1 MKEDKP
7 YGDIRHEA
15 KVAHMKKYEDPV
27 GYATDKAIKTI
38 DEVGE
43 IKAAIQDLTDSYKY
57 QIDRLKGLILDYFCD
72 NLQRDETAIGAM
84 KRNQIRKE
92 LLDFASR

>member
-7 YGDIRHEA
+7 YRDIRHEA
-15 KVAHMKKYEDPV
+15 KVAYMKKYEDPV

-43 IKAAIQDLTDSYKY
+43 IKAAIQDLTDSYKHE
-57 QIDRLKGLILDYFCD
+57 INKIKILVQAYFSD
-72 NLQRDETAIGAM
+72 EVQMDETPLGAM
-84 KRNQIRKE
+84 RRLQIRKE
-92 LLDFASR
+92 LLEFACK

>member
-1 MKEDKP
+1 MKEDPIK
-7 YGDIRHEA
+7 
-15 KVAHMKKYEDPV
+15 
-27 GYATDKAIKTI
+27 YATDSVMKSLDT
-38 DEVGE
+38 VGE
-43 IKAAIQDLTDSYKY
+43 IEEALKDLTDSYKY